1 MILVYRPTEGDEKR
15 WDLDDTKV
23 TFAEAKAAE
32 HAGGFRW
39 AERTGELTQGNVS
52 ALQAILWILRK
63 REEPTLRF
71 ADLED
76 LDVDSVD
83 TEYGAAEKSFMRGFI
98 ENNAELTAEDKAA
111 AIAALGFTAEEAAE
125 SAPKARTRKK
135 S

>member
-1 MILVYRPTEGDEKR
+1 MILVYKPAEGDEKR

-39 AERTGELTQGNVS
+39 SERTGELTQGNTA

-63 REEPTLRF
+63 RDEPTLRF

-76 LDVDSVD
+76 LDVDSVA
-83 TEYGAAEKSFMRGFI
+83 TEHSDVEKSVLRSII
-98 ENNAELTAEDKAA
+98 EQNDELS
-111 AIAALGFTAEEAAE
+111 AEEKSVALTVLGYDSEADE
-125 SAPKARTRKK
+125 PAPKARTRKK
-135 S
+135 N